1 MNHVAL
7 LVNLV
12 SLQQKTVRPVFQNQ
26 QTRVERRGT
35 LGGNVADTINGL
47 VDTGISIQIATELN
61 TQRTGEFDDAVALEV
76 FRTVEGHVLEEV
88 SQTAL

>member
-35 LGGNVADTINGL
+35 LGGNVADAINGL

-61 TQRTGEFDDAVALEV
+61 TQRTGEFDDTVALEV